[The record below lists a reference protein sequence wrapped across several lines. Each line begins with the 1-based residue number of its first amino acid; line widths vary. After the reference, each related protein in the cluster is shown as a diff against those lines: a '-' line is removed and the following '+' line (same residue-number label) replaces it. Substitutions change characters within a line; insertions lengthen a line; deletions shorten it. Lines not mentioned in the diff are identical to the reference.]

1 MADTYQFSLS
11 DGVNTVTLS
20 ALRDRSP
27 LLSKDSGI
35 IQKQGLDGTLRLLT
49 RYSKIQHQLDVN
61 NVSATDA
68 GYVNAWQHAGTT
80 LTYTPDTGSAGTTYS
95 AVITNIE
102 YPLSRMAYLPTIY
115 QGTIQ
120 IREV

>member
-11 DGVNTVTLS
+11 DGIHTVTMS
-20 ALRDRSP
+20 ALANTSP
-27 LLSKDSGI
+27 IMFKDTGMI
-35 IQKQGLDGTLRLLT
+35 IKQGLDGTTRVLT
-49 RYSKIQHQLDVN
+49 RYSKVSHELSVN

-68 GYVNAWQHAGTT
+68 GYVNAWQLAGTT

-95 AVITNIE
+95 VVITNTV
-102 YPLSRMAYLPTIY
+102 YPLSWMSAIPTKF